1 LQIIKRFRKKEKG
14 FSIYSGC
21 EPKLSWKPSL
31 AWPGQPLLSSPLPR
45 GPAEA
50 ERPSRP
56 PYPVRAC
63 SLVRP
68 RGLPKPRQ
76 FPSSQGLGHA
86 ELTPRHR
93 LPATELTPCPRLGC
107 LCLVPRSCLPQTPP
121 QRPTSFLR
129 TATTESKQRIYPQ
142 RIVKSSTNS
151 QRMHYESS
159 IRLEEISGTLFRSC
173 WTPWP
178 TNRSTQAPP

>member
-1 LQIIKRFRKKEKG
+1 
-14 FSIYSGC
+14 
-21 EPKLSWKPSL
+21 
-31 AWPGQPLLSSPLPR
+31 
-45 GPAEA
+45 
-50 ERPSRP
+50 
-56 PYPVRAC
+56 
-63 SLVRP
+63 VRP

-86 ELTPRHR
+86 ELTPCHR

-121 QRPTSFLR
+121 QHPTSFLR
-129 TATTESKQRIYPQ
+129 TATTKSKRRIYPQ

-151 QRMHYESS
+151 QRTHYESS

-178 TNRSTQAPP
+178 TNRSTQAPPRSLFPTAAEEPTSVPPPHYSKASHAEPLLGGESLTSSPLWELTPEPERRQRAPPPPLKIA